1 MLTRQ
6 RRSTGPTQVPD
17 RPSFSLAPFTRSRAP
32 RVLDA
37 ASPLG
42 GSRQRATSVENP
54 ACRNRPGGEEGE
66 GIRRPVNLDQL
77 EFGDERRRAEG
88 PTRRRVSVGTVW
100 SIDLDL
106 VCETFQYQRG
116 IVNYTERERGGGRD
130 GTEGERMSRARK
142 KEEEDDRW
150 RRKPNSSRHVL
161 LTLMGT

>member
-1 MLTRQ
+1 M
-6 RRSTGPTQVPD
+6 
-17 RPSFSLAPFTRSRAP
+17 
-32 RVLDA
+32 
-37 ASPLG
+37 
-42 GSRQRATSVENP
+42 ENP

-116 IVNYTERERGGGRD
+116 IVNYTEREREGGGRD